1 MPIIG
6 NGTVDALVGVMSV
19 LPPVVSLSAI
29 TKKYSATVANDCVT
43 IEAYSGE
50 IHAVVGE
57 NGAGKTTLMKILAGV
72 ERPDSGTIS
81 IDGRKVSFRGPRDA
95 AEAGIGMVHQHFSLV
110 RALTVAE
117 NLALSD
123 RGGGFLFSAK
133 KYARV
138 LEAQAQSLGF
148 ELRAD
153 APVWKLSMGE
163 RQRVEVLRLVLRGSR
178 VLILDEPTSVLAPH
192 ETEVLYA
199 HLRRLAEEGHA
210 IFLVTHKVQQVL
222 AAADRI
228 SVLRRGR
235 LVASREARGLDETEL
250 TQLMVGQALSIEGMR
265 KPGKLRGN
273 VALRVT
279 DLSVPAGMTP
289 LGLSRVSFEL
299 QAGEILGVAGIS
311 GNGQDELVAALV
323 GMTGFKG
330 TLWSASPLSKIAYIP
345 ADRLTMG
352 VAGSLPL
359 EENLALQRYHAPEF
373 SRGPFLRRK
382 ALRLFSEKL
391 IADFGI
397 VPSNPSL
404 PLEHFSGGNAQ
415 KAVLARELA
424 EDPLLIVAES
434 PTAGL
439 DIATVGLVHRLLL
452 EQAARGAAVLLV
464 SEDLD
469 ELLALADRIL
479 VLCEGRLAGVFP
491 PDAEARME
499 IGLLMTGASG
509 ANRKADGWGEPQGA
523 LA

>member
-1 MPIIG
+1 M
-6 NGTVDALVGVMSV
+6 
-19 LPPVVSLSAI
+19 
-29 TKKYSATVANDCVT
+29 ANDCVT
-43 IEAYSGE
+43 VEAYSGE
-50 IHAVVGE
+50 IHAIVGE
-57 NGAGKTTLMKILAGV
+57 NGAGKTTLMKILAGI
-72 ERPDSGTIS
+72 ERPNSGTIS
-81 IDGRKVSFRGPRDA
+81 IDGRPVSFRGPRDA

-133 KYARV
+133 RYARV
-138 LEAQAQSLGF
+138 LEAQARSLGF

-192 ETEVLYA
+192 EAEVLYA
-199 HLRRLAEEGHA
+199 HLRRLAGEGHT
-210 IFLVTHKVQQVL
+210 IFLVTHKVQQIL
-222 AAADRI
+222 AAADRV

-235 LVASREARGLDETEL
+235 LVVSHEAHGLDETEL
-250 TQLMVGQALSIEGMR
+250 TKLMVGQALPAEGTR
-265 KPGKLRGN
+265 EPSKLRDD

-279 DLSVPAGMTP
+279 DLSVPAGITP
-289 LGLSRVSFEL
+289 LGLSGVSFEVR
-299 QAGEILGVAGIS
+299 AGEIFGVAGIS

-323 GMTGFKG
+323 GTTAFKG
-330 TLWSASPLSKIAYIP
+330 TIWSASPLDKVAYIP

-352 VAGSLPL
+352 VAASLPL
-359 EENLALQRYHAPEF
+359 EENLALRRYRMPGL

-382 ALRLFSEKL
+382 AFRVFSEQL
-391 IADFGI
+391 IADLGI
-397 VPSNPSL
+397 VPSSPLL
-404 PLEHFSGGNAQ
+404 PIEHFSGGNAQ

-424 EDPLLIVAES
+424 ENPSLIVAES

-469 ELLALADRIL
+469 ELLVLADRIL
-479 VLCEGRLAGVFP
+479 VLCEGRFAGVFP
-491 PDAEARME
+491 PDAGARIE
-499 IGLLMTGASG
+499 IGLVMTGASG
-509 ANRKADGWGEPQGA
+509 ARREAADWGKPQGISA
-523 LA
+523 

>member
-1 MPIIG
+1 
-6 NGTVDALVGVMSV
+6 VSV
-19 LPPVVSLSAI
+19 QSPVVCLSAI
-29 TKKYSATVANDCVT
+29 TKKYGATVANNCVT
-43 IEAYSGE
+43 VEAYAGE
-50 IHAVVGE
+50 IHAIVGE
-57 NGAGKTTLMKILAGV
+57 NGAGKTTLMKILAGI

-81 IDGRKVSFRGPRDA
+81 IDGRTVSFRGPREA

-110 RALTVAE
+110 RALSVAE

-123 RGGGFLFSAK
+123 RRAGLLFSAK
-133 KYARV
+133 KYASV

-192 ETEVLYA
+192 EVEVLYA
-199 HLRRLAEEGHA
+199 HLRRLAGEGHA
-210 IFLVTHKVQQVL
+210 IFLVTHKVRQVL
-222 AAADRI
+222 AAADRV

-235 LVASREARGLDETEL
+235 LVVSREARGLNEAEL
-250 TQLMVGQALSIEGMR
+250 TELMVGQAFPLESRRESRMLQG
-265 KPGKLRGN
+265 GE
-273 VALRVT
+273 VALRVK
-279 DLSVPAGMTP
+279 DLSVIAGITP
-289 LGLSRVSFEL
+289 LGLSGVSFEL
-299 QAGEILGVAGIS
+299 RAGEILGVAGIS

-323 GMTGFKG
+323 GTTEFKG
-330 TLWSASPLSKIAYIP
+330 SIWSASPLAKIAYIP
-345 ADRLTMG
+345 ADRLAMG
-352 VAGSLPL
+352 IAASLPL
-359 EENLALQRYHAPEF
+359 EENLAVRRYRTPQL
-373 SRGPFLRRK
+373 SRGPLLRRK
-382 ALRLFSEKL
+382 ALRVFSDQL
-391 IADFGI
+391 IANLGI
-397 VPSNPSL
+397 VPSSPSL

-415 KAVLARELA
+415 KVVLARELA
-424 EDPLLIVAES
+424 ESPSLIVAES

-469 ELLALADRIL
+469 ELLTLADRIL

-499 IGLLMTGASG
+499 IGLVMTGANSG
-509 ANRKADGWGEPQGA
+509 NRNADVWAKPQGISA
-523 LA
+523 